1 MALDHTADRGVAFC
15 GLKNLSY
22 SVAMYFSLRDN
33 RTSLITA
40 MPVITAL
47 KASHFLT
54 AARTAVQWNTMK
66 SQLYVWQ
73 RRTK

>member
-33 RTSLITA
+33 RTSLMRENIRRNTW
-40 MPVITAL
+40 L
-47 KASHFLT
+47 L
-54 AARTAVQWNTMK
+54 TMK
-66 SQLYVWQ
+66 PYPAFLRHSAFVQVHH
-73 RRTK
+73 

>member
-33 RTSLITA
+33 RTSLCG
-40 MPVITAL
+40 
-47 KASHFLT
+47 KHKEEH
-54 AARTAVQWNTMK
+54 NG
-66 SQLYVWQ
+66 Y
-73 RRTK
+73 